1 MLFIVSVPRK
11 LLSRRR
17 WTYKLLD
24 TDNIYC
30 TLFYS
35 SKNFDNLFWN
45 FRKFSSIAVRY
56 DWFNKF
62 QWKFTLNSDFEGE
75 MRLFS
80 AFICVCT
87 EYTNEPIKW
96 TCPTWLKTISLAYNR
111 LYSAQHSSNT
121 RVYISDLVLLLLSAD
136 YYVANVR
143 RNLSLSRS
151 LPYCEAK
158 CGSYVVWR
166 IQRNASA
173 VSLYWCKVTLY
184 VNNAS
189 RHIDGDAIENYN
201 LCTYSILP

>member
-75 MRLFS
+75 MRPFFCFYLRSHRIHEWTDQVNMSYVTKDNFARVQS
-80 AFICVCT
+80 FIQRTTLVQYSCLYFWFGFVVAFG
-87 EYTNEPIKW
+87 
-96 TCPTWLKTISLAYNR
+96 WLLRRKRSSQPLVISLTPILWGQVR
-111 LYSAQHSSNT
+111 L
-121 RVYISDLVLLLLSAD
+121 
-136 YYVANVR
+136 VR
-143 RNLSLSRS
+143 RVAHTEE
-151 LPYCEAK
+151 CK
-158 CGSYVVWR
+158 CGVV
-166 IQRNASA
+166 
-173 VSLYWCKVTLY
+173 VLV
-184 VNNAS
+184 
-189 RHIDGDAIENYN
+189 
-201 LCTYSILP
+201 